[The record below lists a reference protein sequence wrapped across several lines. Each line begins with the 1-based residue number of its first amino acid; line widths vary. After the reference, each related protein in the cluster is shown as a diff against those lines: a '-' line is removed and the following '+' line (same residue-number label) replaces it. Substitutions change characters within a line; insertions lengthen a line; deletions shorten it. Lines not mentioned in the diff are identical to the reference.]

1 MSNNHSSKS
10 AKLEVPLNIRGDL
23 MGISFSDI
31 LSAMKKAEDRISLD
45 FVSDLKYTEFSVMV
59 LGYIKNFL
67 KINEDDFFKIEIALR
82 EVINNAIRH
91 GNQSNQGKRV
101 RVKFRWRK
109 KYLYINVKDENT
121 QKVDFKKIIREV
133 QNKDILS
140 PSGRGITIMK
150 NYMDRVEFLPSNHGT
165 EIVME
170 KRI

>member
-1 MSNNHSSKS
+1 
-10 AKLEVPLNIRGDL
+10 
-23 MGISFSDI
+23 MGIFFSDI
-31 LSAMKKAEDRISLD
+31 LSYMKKAEDQISLD
-45 FVSDLKYTEFSVMV
+45 FVSDFKYTEFSVLV
-59 LGYIKNFL
+59 LGYIRNFL
-67 KINEDDFFKIEIALR
+67 KIEEDDFFKIEMALR

-91 GNQSNQGKRV
+91 GNQSDPGKRV

-109 KYLYINVKDENT
+109 KYLYINVKDENP

-133 QNKDILS
+133 KNKDILS